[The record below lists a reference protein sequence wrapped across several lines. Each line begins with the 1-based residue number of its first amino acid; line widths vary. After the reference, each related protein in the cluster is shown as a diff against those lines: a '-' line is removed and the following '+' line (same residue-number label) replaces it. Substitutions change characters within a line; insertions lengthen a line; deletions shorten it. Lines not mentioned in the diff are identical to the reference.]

1 MSNPNK
7 IPLNRQSSDETMWDA
22 VETYQN
28 SGKTSPSQQK
38 IVDTWNDSKKSLSD
52 TQQVAREAI
61 DAKKKTN
68 N

>member
-38 IVDTWNDSKKSLSD
+38 
-52 TQQVAREAI
+52 
-61 DAKKKTN
+61 
-68 N
+68 